1 MIKICGLTDP
11 EAVRAAVHA
20 GAGAVGFV
28 FADSVRCIT
37 PAHAA
42 ALAADVPPDVLRVA
56 VMQHPS
62 AGKWREVFNVF
73 RPQVLQTDAAD
84 FATLDIPVTVT
95 PWPVLREGTFD
106 TDASLPEVFVYEGAA
121 SGRGQAV
128 DWRQAAILARRGRM
142 ILAGGLN
149 EDNVAEAI
157 ATVRPWGVDVSSAV
171 ESVPGTKDPARI
183 ARFIRAARN
192 AANTEGHDR

>member
-11 EAVRAAVHA
+11 EAVRAAVRA

-28 FADSVRCIT
+28 FADSVRRVT

-42 ALAADVPPDVLRVA
+42 ALAADVPPEVLRVA

-62 AGKWREVFNVF
+62 AGEWREVFNVF
-73 RPQVLQTDAAD
+73 RPQVLQTDAGD
-84 FATLDIPVTVT
+84 FANLDVPVGVT

-106 TDASLPEVFVYEGAA
+106 TDDKLPDVFVYEGVA

-128 DWRQAAILARRGRM
+128 DWRQAEKLARRGRM

-149 EDNVAEAI
+149 EENVADAI
-157 ATVRPWGVDVSSAV
+157 VTVRPWGVDVSSAV
-171 ESVPGTKDPARI
+171 ESVPGRKDPARI
-183 ARFIRAARN
+183 ARFIEAARG
-192 AANTEGHDR
+192 ARDTEGYD

>member
-11 EAVRAAVHA
+11 ESVRAAVHA

-28 FADSVRCIT
+28 FADSVRRVT

-42 ALAADVPPDVLRVA
+42 ALAADVPPDVFRVA

-62 AGKWREVFNVF
+62 ASEWREVFNVF
-73 RPQVLQTDAAD
+73 RPQVLQTDAGD
-84 FATLDIPVTVT
+84 FVNLDIPVTVT

-106 TDASLPEVFVYEGAA
+106 TDDTLPEVFVYEGVA

-128 DWRQAAILARRGRM
+128 DWQQAATLARRGRM

-171 ESVPGTKDPARI
+171 ESVPGTKDPGRI
-183 ARFIRAARN
+183 ARFIEAARG
-192 AANTEGHDR
+192 AAKTEGYN

>member
-28 FADSVRCIT
+28 FADSVRRVT

-42 ALAADVPPDVLRVA
+42 ALAADVPPGVFRVA

-62 AGKWREVFNVF
+62 ASEWREVFNVF

-84 FATLDIPVTVT
+84 FAELDIPVSVT

-106 TDASLPEVFVYEGAA
+106 MADALPEVFVYEGVA
-121 SGRGQAV
+121 SGCGQAV
-128 DWRQAAILARRGRM
+128 DWRQAEKLARRARM

-149 EDNVAEAI
+149 EDNVADAI

-171 ESVPGTKDPARI
+171 ESLPGRKDPARI
-183 ARFIRAARN
+183 ARFIEAARD
-192 AANTEGHDR
+192 AANTEGYD

>member
-11 EAVRAAVHA
+11 EAVRAAVRA

-28 FADSVRCIT
+28 FADSVRRVT

-42 ALAADVPPDVLRVA
+42 ALAADVPPEVYRVA
-56 VMQHPS
+56 IMQHPS
-62 AGKWREVFNVF
+62 AGEWREVFNVF

-84 FATLDIPVTVT
+84 FANLDVPASVT

-106 TDASLPEVFVYEGAA
+106 TDDALPDVFVYEGVA
-121 SGRGQAV
+121 SGRGEAV

-171 ESVPGTKDPARI
+171 ESVPGRKDPARI
-183 ARFIRAARN
+183 ARFIEAARG
-192 AANTEGHDR
+192 AENTKGYK